1 MRLTIAIAA
10 AAAMTLAGCTTIGK
24 TGRTNFPHSGGR
36 AYIPEK
42 TQTQHLL
49 EALPPPQRPVSVAV
63 YGFADQT
70 GQFKLQETGQTLSRA
85 TSQGGA
91 AILVKALQDAGK
103 HSWFTVVERE
113 SLQHLL
119 NERQI
124 ILEMRQRYLG
134 EKDVNA
140 QALPALL
147 FAGVLL
153 EGGIIGYDTNT
164 ITGGVGAAF
173 LGIGGKVQYQQDTVT
188 VYLRAV
194 SVRTGEVLT
203 SVTSSKTIAS
213 KAIGANSFRYVA
225 FQQLLQVDSGYTT
238 NEPGQLALQQ
248 AIEKAVWELVI
259 DGADQ
264 HLWEFANASEGS
276 ALITQYRHERDGKSA
291 GAEVRAAVGNT
302 PPVAPPRLRARAP
315 APQPGPR
322 QPSPSLAAVPQEQ
335 GAMAQSLAAPQSA
348 AQPKPSGTAFEPGQK
363 VKIVNGKL
371 VPVGK
376 GN

>member
-1 MRLTIAIAA
+1 MRHTIAIAA
-10 AAAMTLAGCTTIGK
+10 VAALSLAGCTTIGK
-24 TGRTNFPHSGGR
+24 SGRTNFPHTGGR

-42 TQTQHLL
+42 TQTQNLL
-49 EALPPPQRPVSVAV
+49 EALPPPARPVAVAV

-70 GQFKLQETGQTLSRA
+70 GQFKTQDTGQTLSRA

-103 HSWFTVVERE
+103 HTWFTVVERE

-153 EGGIIGYDTNT
+153 EGGVIGYDTNT

-173 LGIGGKVQYQQDTVT
+173 LGIGGKVQYQEDTVT

-194 SVRTGEVLT
+194 SVRTGEVLS

-213 KAIGANSFRYVA
+213 KAIGANAFRYVA
-225 FQQLLQVDSGYTT
+225 YQQLLQLDSGYTT

-248 AIEKAVWELVI
+248 AIEKAVWELVL

-264 HLWEFANASEGS
+264 RLWEFANAPEASP
-276 ALITQYRHERDGKSA
+276 LITKYRRERDGRASSGQQVQA
-291 GAEVRAAVGNT
+291 SLNGA
-302 PPVAPPRLRARAP
+302 AP
-315 APQPGPR
+315 AAPERMRAQTRTATSARPA
-322 QPSPSLAAVPQEQ
+322 SPEEPAQAPASASLAASPP
-335 GAMAQSLAAPQSA
+335 GN
-348 AQPKPSGTAFEPGQK
+348 AQPQPANVAFEKGQK
-363 VKIVNGKL
+363 VKVVNGKL

-376 GN
+376 PD

>member
-1 MRLTIAIAA
+1 MVALS
-10 AAAMTLAGCTTIGK
+10 LAGCTTIGRS
-24 TGRTNFPHSGGR
+24 GRTNFPHSGGR

-49 EALPPPQRPVSVAV
+49 EALPAPARPVAVAV

-91 AILVKALQDAGK
+91 AILVKALQDAGR

-153 EGGIIGYDTNT
+153 EGGVIGYDTNT

-173 LGIGGKVQYQQDTVT
+173 LGIGGKVQYQEDTVT

-194 SVRTGEVLT
+194 SVRTGEVLS

-213 KAIGANSFRYVA
+213 KAVGANAFRYVA
-225 FQQLLQVDSGYTT
+225 YQQLLQLDAGYTT
-238 NEPGQLALQQ
+238 NEPGQMALQQ

-264 HLWEFANASEGS
+264 HLWEFANAAEASP
-276 ALITQYRHERDGKSA
+276 LITQYRHERDGKAA
-291 GAEVRAAVGNT
+291 GNQVQASLNGAA
-302 PPVAPPRLRARAP
+302 PAAPERLRARAP
-315 APQPGPR
+315 APARMSAPAPA
-322 QPSPSLAAVPQEQ
+322 PALLS
-335 GAMAQSLAAPQSA
+335 AAPASEPA
-348 AQPKPSGTAFEPGQK
+348 RSQPAGVAFSKGQK

-376 GN
+376 SE

>member
-1 MRLTIAIAA
+1 MRHTIAIVALAA
-10 AAAMTLAGCTTIGK
+10 LSLAGCTTIGK
-24 TGRTNFPHSGGR
+24 SGRTNFPHSGGR

-49 EALPPPQRPVSVAV
+49 EALPPPARPVAVAV

-70 GQFKLQETGQTLSRA
+70 GQFKLQDTGQTLSRA

-164 ITGGVGAAF
+164 ITGGLGAQF
-173 LGIGGKVQYQQDTVT
+173 LGIGGKIQYQEDTVT

-194 SVRTGEVLT
+194 SVRTGEVLS

-213 KAIGANSFRYVA
+213 KSIGANTFRYVA
-225 FQQLLQVDSGYTT
+225 YQQLLSVDSGYTT

-264 HLWEFANASEGS
+264 HLWEFANAAEASP
-276 ALITQYRHERDGKSA
+276 LILQYRRERDGRNSGQQIQA
-291 GAEVRAAVGNT
+291 SLNGAAPAA
-302 PPVAPPRLRARAP
+302 PERLRARAP
-315 APQPGPR
+315 VQAPPL
-322 QPSPSLAAVPQEQ
+322 SPSLASPAPDQARPQPA
-335 GAMAQSLAAPQSA
+335 GV
-348 AQPKPSGTAFEPGQK
+348 AFGKGQK

-376 GN
+376 ID